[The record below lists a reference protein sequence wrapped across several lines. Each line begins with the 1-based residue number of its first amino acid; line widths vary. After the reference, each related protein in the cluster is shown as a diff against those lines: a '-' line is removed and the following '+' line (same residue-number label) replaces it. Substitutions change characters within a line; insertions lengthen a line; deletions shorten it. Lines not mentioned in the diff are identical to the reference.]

1 LDDRHSTAGYTFTI
15 SGSSVTWS
23 SKKQQTVAPSSTE
36 AEYMALTQATKE
48 AIWIKCLLTELN
60 INDFNQQLIT
70 IMTDSQGSQA
80 LAKNVV
86 YHSRTKHIDIQHHFV
101 REKVDN
107 EDVKIVYCPT
117 EEMIADVLTKGL
129 SKEKH
134 NRFIEG
140 MSLVEME
147 DIKKNDE

>member
-1 LDDRHSTAGYTFTI
+1 
-15 SGSSVTWS
+15 
-23 SKKQQTVAPSSTE
+23 
-36 AEYMALTQATKE
+36 
-48 AIWIKCLLTELN
+48 
-60 INDFNQQLIT
+60 
-70 IMTDSQGSQA
+70 MTDSQGGQA
-80 LAKNVV
+80 LAKNAV